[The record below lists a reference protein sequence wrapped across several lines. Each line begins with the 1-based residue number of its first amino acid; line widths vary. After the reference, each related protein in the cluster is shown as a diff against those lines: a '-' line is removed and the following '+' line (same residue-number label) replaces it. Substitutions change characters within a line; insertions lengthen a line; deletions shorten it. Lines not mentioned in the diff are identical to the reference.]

1 MSIVLDKE
9 LEFKTVYSFYI
20 SFYAHMQALAKQ
32 KIHEINKEIFVE
44 VDWLKVRMSK
54 SVNFINPFI
63 QMLKL
68 NFLLSNMAL
77 LFIFLYPE
85 QS

>member
-32 KIHEINKEIFVE
+32 ATKIYEINKEIFAK

-63 QMLKL
+63 
-68 NFLLSNMAL
+68 
-77 LFIFLYPE
+77 
-85 QS
+85 